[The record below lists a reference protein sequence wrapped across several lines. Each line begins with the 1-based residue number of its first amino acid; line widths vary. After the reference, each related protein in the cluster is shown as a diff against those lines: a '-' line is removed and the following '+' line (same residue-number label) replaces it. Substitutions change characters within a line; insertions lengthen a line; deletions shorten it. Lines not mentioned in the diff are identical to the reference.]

1 MSVGDVERHDLEP
14 MSVGRMPCGLSVKH
28 PKNCK
33 MCAVKLHRNDWFVVV
48 HYCYF
53 FYLFSS
59 FLCNFICK
67 LLCWPR
73 GFFQSDVIYIY
84 ICHGHF
90 PRLVIKQ
97 KFTSVICNAK

>member
-59 FLCNFICK
+59 FCVISFVSC
-67 LLCWPR
+67 CVGPVV
-73 GFFQSDVIYIY
+73 FFSPMLYIYIY
-84 ICHGHF
+84 VMDISHDW
-90 PRLVIKQ
+90 L
-97 KFTSVICNAK
+97 